1 MPRSQPTNYL
11 AGDAARIPMKF
22 AFKVY
27 SAANVLTKNNRILS
41 EKTKKKK
48 TNKQIIRLLQIFCVV
63 EVFYQLLIT
72 VKVCDILER
81 QPAAASRGKKNKR
94 RPT

>member
-48 TNKQIIRLLQIFCVV
+48 TNKQIIRHLQIFCVV
-63 EVFYQLLIT
+63 EVFYQVLIT

-81 QPAAASRGKKNKR
+81 RPAAASREG
-94 RPT
+94 